1 MTKIAIYGD
10 SFAADYEGWP
20 SYFEKLMKAEVTTF
34 GKCGTSVG
42 YSYLKF
48 LETHEKYDIVYFLWT
63 SFDREWLISPDE
75 VEYELKHYCSFQP
88 HRSLSAPIVYYEE
101 DFKSIFERTKYSTNI
116 PNPSGRTNWNP
127 KEDIEKWIIN
137 EYTNSKLFPCKN
149 LINVLAMRD
158 SVKFKRPDCKNIE
171 TIDYFNIQNKIVTPG
186 MIRIELRDMMQFSKE
201 WLNEIPGKRLN
212 HLTLIQNKEF
222 SSHLHS
228 SFLNNTDIHETFRN
242 PKKYYTMSKTL
253 EESGFG
259 LT

>member
-20 SYFEKLMKAEVTTF
+20 KYFGELMGCEVTTF
-34 GKCGTSVG
+34 AKRGSSVG

-63 SFDREWLISPDE
+63 SFDREWLISPNE
-75 VEYELKHYCSFQP
+75 VDYELKHYCSFQP
-88 HRSLSAPIVYYEE
+88 HEE
-101 DFKSIFERTKYSTNI
+101 NLKTIFERTKYSTNI
-116 PNPSGRTNWNP
+116 SNPSGRTNWNP
-127 KEDIEKWIIN
+127 NEDIEKWIIN

-171 TIDYFNIQNKIVTPG
+171 TIDYLNIQNKNVTAG
-186 MIRIELRDMMQFSKE
+186 MIRIELWDMMQFSKK
-201 WLNEIPGKRLN
+201 WLAELVGKRLN

-228 SFLNNTDIHETFRN
+228 SFLSDTDIHETFKH
-242 PKKYYTMSKTL
+242 PKKYYTMSKSL
-253 EESGFG
+253 AESGFD